1 MSGVESTPQDGEPSS
16 TTPLLG
22 DDQPPKKDISNIRA
36 LVICAAFIFIVD
48 FASELQFAPTNQ
60 LLELSVCRSYYRS
73 LDPSNIAPDGTIL
86 GKTCKIDVI
95 QREVAM
101 LRGWLGLA
109 QALPGLLLAIPYGL
123 LAQRYGRKLVAAL
136 GLSGEI
142 LASLW
147 IWLACH
153 YTPRFSSWA
162 IAISAIIRFI
172 GGGSSV
178 MSSMVFA
185 LVSSFASSH
194 SRTRVFFYMAV
205 SQMVADLLSPPLSSL
220 LLSRYG
226 PDIPYLMGTP
236 LEMVGYLGI
245 YILPNPD
252 PPSDGNSNESDKSE
266 AQPPRARKATHPKE
280 VFSYLLS
287 PTGLLPLLL
296 AFMVHKLSRQIEE
309 LIVQYT
315 TVRFGWTVAQSG
327 YLLSL
332 SAAMHI
338 ILACAILPWTH
349 RFLLTIYAR
358 NNAASA
364 DLLLAK
370 GSVVFLAAG
379 PLIMGLASHPGMLVL
394 GLMLFIMGTGFRQS
408 VQSYLTG
415 AVPPENITLLYTSI
429 TVLDALGSLAAAPL
443 LAYTLAAGIQAGGM
457 AMGLPFLLAA
467 GLYTVSGVGV
477 WRVR

>member
-1 MSGVESTPQDGEPSS
+1 MPSNMSSVEATTRNEEPSPA
-16 TTPLLG
+16 TPLLG
-22 DDQPPKKDISNIRA
+22 DPQHQKKGRSNIRA
-36 LVICAAFIFIVD
+36 LAICAAFIFIVD
-48 FASELQFAPTNQ
+48 FASDLQFAPTNQ

-73 LDPSNIAPDGTIL
+73 VDPSTIAPDSTVL
-86 GKTCKIDVI
+86 ARSCKIDAI
-95 QREVAM
+95 QKEVAV

-136 GLSGEI
+136 GISGEI
-142 LASLW
+142 LAGLW
-147 IWLACH
+147 IWIACH
-153 YTPRFSSWA
+153 YSPRFSGWA

-178 MSSMVFA
+178 MSSMVLA
-185 LVSSFASSH
+185 LVSSFASPH

-205 SQMVADLLSPPLSSL
+205 SQMVSGLLSPPLSSL

-236 LEMVGYLGI
+236 LELVGYLGI
-245 YILPNPD
+245 YMLPNPD
-252 PPSDGNSNESDKSE
+252 PSYGNCNESGEGES
-266 AQPPRARKATHPKE
+266 QPPRARKATHLKE

-309 LIVQYT
+309 LIVQYM

-332 SAAMHI
+332 VAAMHI
-338 ILACAILPWTH
+338 ILACAVLPWTH
-349 RFLLTIYAR
+349 RSLLTIYAR
-358 NNAASA
+358 HNAARA

-370 GSVVFLAAG
+370 GSIVFLALG
-379 PLIMGLASHPGMLVL
+379 PLIMGLASRPGVLVL

-415 AVPPENITLLYTSI
+415 AVPPENIALLYTSI

-457 AMGLPFLLAA
+457 AMGLPFLFAA
-467 GLYTVSGVGV
+467 GLSQQSAH
-477 WRVR
+477 